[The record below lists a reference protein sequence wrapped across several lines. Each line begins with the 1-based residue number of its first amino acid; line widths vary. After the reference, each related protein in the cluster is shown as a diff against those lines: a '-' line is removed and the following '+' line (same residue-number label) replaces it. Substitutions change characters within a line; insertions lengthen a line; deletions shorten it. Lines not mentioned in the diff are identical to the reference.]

1 MDIKKYLDSLG
12 IRDEGSYEHNGTY
25 VVNIEDSKSYGR
37 IFTILDTS
45 EDIDIIPSN
54 QLVTDQGSSL
64 MYESIS
70 EPLLLNLLADF
81 EGGVYQLVVNEI
93 EG

>member
-1 MDIKKYLDSLG
+1 MDIEKYLDSLG
-12 IRDEGSYEHNGTY
+12 IKNEGFYEQGGSY
-25 VVNIEDSKSYGR
+25 VINIEDSKVYGR

-45 EDIDIIPSN
+45 EDIDIIPFN

-81 EGGVYQLVVNEI
+81 EGGVYQLIVTEI
-93 EG
+93 KG

>member
-1 MDIKKYLDSLG
+1 MDIKEYLESLG
-12 IRDEGSYEHNGTY
+12 IEDEGFYE
-25 VVNIEDSKSYGR
+25 EDSYIINMDNSKDYGR

-81 EGGVYQLVVNEI
+81 DGGVYQLVVNEL

>member
-1 MDIKKYLDSLG
+1 MDIKEYLESLG
-12 IRDEGSYEHNGTY
+12 IEDEGSYE
-25 VVNIEDSKSYGR
+25 EDSYIINMDNSKDYGR

-81 EGGVYQLVVNEI
+81 EGGVYQLVVNEL